1 MSEDGGSEATPGPDA
16 GAGPVSGGDSDAD
29 PDAGVGPTLV
39 ERLDARASQLLRRLR
54 RVERRGAGEFVRWIE
69 NTDNLVHLSALV
81 FVPVVV
87 AVVTGLSNSLELFS
101 FLLFPPLAS
110 GTYTLFAN
118 PEGKYADPV
127 RFVVGL
133 TAGAAC
139 GWFALTLIGVVAPE
153 RASTVSPTAAAFS
166 ILLAGALTWALD
178 VEEPSAYSAAL
189 LVLAAPGRAELYVL
203 FTLGGSLF
211 VAIVFTAWRG
221 AFYERRAALLYGTV
235 KGDDHVLVPMRG
247 DTAAETAMLAA
258 RLAAAHEAGKVV
270 LLDVVSD
277 EPVPTAA
284 DATGDGDD
292 GAAAD
297 DGASPTGEPEPSEGD
312 AGGSDGDGSSV
323 TDRAG
328 RAAADLERAAD
339 AIREDVGVPCEVV
352 VAAGEPGP
360 TVRTAVRETNCDL
373 IVTPYDGED
382 GNLSA
387 FTRSVFRGPTD
398 SVLFRSTTGRRD
410 WRRVLVLVSR
420 PGDSAH
426 AMIDFAT
433 RLAGSAGGVSACT
446 CIDREAERRSAEA
459 RLANVVETA
468 DGAIETRVARSDVLA
483 FVAANAGAYDL
494 VLVGSSSDRSA
505 ASRAVSPPTFERLR
519 DVDCDVAVVDRAD
532 VE

>member
-16 GAGPVSGGDSDAD
+16 GAEPVSGDDSGA
-29 PDAGVGPTLV
+29 GPTLA
-39 ERLDARASQLLRRLR
+39 ERLDARVSQLLRRLR

-87 AVVTGLSNSLELFS
+87 AVVTGLSNSLALFS

-139 GWFALTLIGVVAPE
+139 GWLALTLIDLVAPE
-153 RASTVSPTAAAFS
+153 RAAAVSPGAAAFS
-166 ILLAGALTWALD
+166 ILLAGGVTWALD
-178 VEEPSAYSAAL
+178 VEEPSAFSAAL

-211 VAIVFTAWRG
+211 VAVVFTAWRR

-235 KGDDHVLVPMRG
+235 RGDDHVLVPMRG

-277 EPVPTAA
+277 ERAA
-284 DATGDGDD
+284 AAAAGDGSTEGEPAGD
-292 GAAAD
+292 AAAAAPPVE
-297 DGASPTGEPEPSEGD
+297 DGTGEPPSTETAAGD
-312 AGGSDGDGSSV
+312 ADVESGV
-323 TDRAG
+323 RDRAA
-328 RAAADLERAAD
+328 RAAVDLEATAD
-339 AIREDVGVPCEVV
+339 GIRETVGVPCEVV
-352 VAAGEPGP
+352 VAAGDPGP

-382 GNLSA
+382 GDLSA
-387 FTRSVFRGPTD
+387 FTRSVFRGSTD
-398 SVLFRSTTGRRD
+398 SVLFRSTTGRRG

-426 AMIDFAT
+426 AMVDFAS
-433 RLAGSAGGVSACT
+433 RLAGTAGGVSVCT
-446 CIDREAERRSAEA
+446 CIDREAERRSAEE

-468 DGAIETRVARSDVLA
+468 DGAAETRVARSDVLE

-505 ASRAVSPPTFERLR
+505 ASRAVSPPTFGRLR